1 MILAS
6 SNLKQIYN
14 CPYMLLYMS
23 KEQDVKFVQVES
35 FVKLHKGLARGI
47 RVRDPT
53 LRSDSMVLSQ
63 VPWSGVLS

>member
-1 MILAS
+1 
-6 SNLKQIYN
+6 
-14 CPYMLLYMS
+14 MLLYIS
-23 KEQDVKFVQVES
+23 KEQGVKFVQVES
-35 FVKLHKGLARGI
+35 LKVFVKLHKGLARGF

>member
-14 CPYMLLYMS
+14 RPYMLLYIS
-23 KEQDVKFVQVES
+23 KEQGAKFVQVES
-35 FVKLHKGLARGI
+35 FVKRHKGLARES